1 VTNHWPGLIA
11 MSIVLVI
18 AMILVAWGAF
28 TLGNPRRPYPR
39 RPLPYPR
46 HKRNPAHAVPNQAIK
61 PHLAS
66 GYVTTRKLRSWT
78 LVSDEISKA
87 RARERSHG

>member
-1 VTNHWPGLIA
+1 MNNWPGLIA
-11 MSIVLVI
+11 LSVVLVL
-18 AMILVAWGAF
+18 AMILVAWAAF
-28 TLGNPRRPYPR
+28 TLGDPPRLYPR

-46 HKRNPAHAVPNQAIK
+46 HQRHPAHAVQDQANP

-78 LVSDEISKA
+78 LVSDEIRKA